1 MIQQMAGA
9 SYPYLQMTTGAEQE
23 IAVLRSAR
31 LLFVQAISSY
41 NSSSAARPW
50 LFSFYCLL
58 QRMILR
64 VAGTPVSQYPDV
76 ASRSLSTPLENGTFQ
91 SSRLAKLCSSLF
103 MHPS

>member
-1 MIQQMAGA
+1 MAGA

-41 NSSSAARPW
+41 NSSSAACPG

-64 VAGTPVSQYPDV
+64 VAATPVSQYPDV
-76 ASRSLSTPLENGTFQ
+76 ASRSLSTPLNGTFQ